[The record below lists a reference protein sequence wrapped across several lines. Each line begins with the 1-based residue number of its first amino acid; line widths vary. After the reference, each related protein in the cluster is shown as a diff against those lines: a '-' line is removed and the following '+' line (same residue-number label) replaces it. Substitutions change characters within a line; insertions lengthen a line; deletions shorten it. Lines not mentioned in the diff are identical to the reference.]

1 MPTRIILALML
12 GLLVL
17 PVVAQDEPPPTGEDT
32 GPNIESIAGS
42 IAEQIDED
50 VMVSLGLWYDP
61 SVQLRAEQGDADA
74 QFRLGIWYDSGL
86 GIPQDR
92 EETAR
97 WWQ

>member
-17 PVVAQDEPPPTGEDT
+17 PVVAQDERPPTGEDT

-50 VMVSLGLWYDP
+50 VMVTLGL
-61 SVQLRAEQGDADA
+61 
-74 QFRLGIWYDSGL
+74 WYDSGL
-86 GIPQDR
+86 GVPQDR

-97 WWQ
+97 W